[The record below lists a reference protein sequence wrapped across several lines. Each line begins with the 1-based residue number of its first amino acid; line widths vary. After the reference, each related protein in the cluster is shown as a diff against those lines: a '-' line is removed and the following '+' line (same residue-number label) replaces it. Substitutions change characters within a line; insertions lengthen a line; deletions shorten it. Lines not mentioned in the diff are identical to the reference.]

1 MKEFNR
7 KLLSIAL
14 PITIQN
20 LISMSLNL
28 VDNLMIGQ
36 LGSAAIAAV
45 GLVNQMN
52 FVLIL
57 FLFGASSGTGVF
69 ISQYWGNRDLK
80 NIGKTISTRFE
91 DYLRGLD
98 SYFSCLLFFF
108 PQQIIS
114 FFSRDITVV
123 TAGVA
128 YSKIISFTTFLIPF
142 TFVMAMA
149 LRTIEKPKI
158 PMYISFVVLAFNTV
172 GNYLLI
178 FGVGPF
184 PEMGVKGAAI
194 ATLLSRLIEFFLYL
208 YVLLKPVTALTI
220 SRHEFLDFD
229 TVFFRKLMVVALPVI
244 VNELLWSVGM
254 TTYSFIMARIGTEA
268 LTVKNIVST
277 LESFGFIIFGGMS
290 AATVVMVGSELG
302 KKNYEKAF
310 KNAIKLLNLM
320 VVIGVITG
328 IGIILLSR
336 FLIRMYNVEEVIKS
350 TVVMVMIIVGLAQP
364 VKMFNGLNIVGV
376 LRSGGDTKT
385 AMFLELFSL
394 WGIGIPLVALS
405 GIVLKWPLPFVFLMM
420 LPEELFK
427 ASLGMLRV
435 HSRKWLRN
443 VID

>member
-45 GLVNQMN
+45 GLVNQIN

-80 NIGKTISTRFE
+80 NIGKTISHVLKITYVGGFV
-91 DYLRGLD
+91 
-98 SYFSCLLFFF
+98 FFMLLFFF

-194 ATLLSRLIEFFLYL
+194 ATLLSRIIEFFLYL

-229 TVFFRKLMVVALPVI
+229 TVLFRKLMVVALPVI